1 MVFMVLV
8 NGLGWVLRFVV
19 CLAVELGDHGG
30 CGCFGVCGLCGLVGS
45 DLVVDFCVGYL
56 VLLGMVL
63 VRCEFVFLG
72 WVWFR
77 LCGFDFGWAAFVTL
91 RCFCLELSF

>member
-30 CGCFGVCGLCGLVGS
+30 CGCFGACGLCGLVGS
-45 DLVVDFCVGYL
+45 GLVVDFCVGYL

-63 VRCEFVFLG
+63 V
-72 WVWFR
+72 
-77 LCGFDFGWAAFVTL
+77 
-91 RCFCLELSF
+91 